1 MIFKCIELTDYN
13 EVIRKLL
20 EDKNPITLFKFDNK
34 IELEIRINENQFEI
48 YLDFFGEKEL
58 VFFDISS
65 LNDEKIKEISKI
77 LDYMIYKCT
86 RVYETQKDIKN
97 YFLNLYDL
105 TKK

>member
-1 MIFKCIELTDYN
+1 MIFKCVELTDYN

-20 EDKNPITLFKFDNK
+20 RDKEPITLFELKDR

-48 YLDFFGEKEL
+48 YLNFFDEKEL

-77 LDYMIYKCT
+77 LDYMIYKCA

-97 YFLNLYDL
+97 YFLDLYDL